1 MSEENEK
8 KPSESNS
15 DVQTSLAQIEELKG
29 KVTLL
34 RWGMFI
40 GVIAIMTIGISSI
53 WNTTKKA
60 AEPAV
65 EVYNEAKDVF
75 DGVQGKINAAQ
86 KDYNRMEPK
95 ATKAYSTIK
104 GLLDR
109 DSKEWKTLRAE
120 FKESVAKEIKPAA
133 ENLAKTVLVDIQDEA
148 LEKFDEI
155 SAHSEKF
162 ISMAHNEYTLLTNN
176 VPKSISNAIEETL
189 IKTISEREAK
199 MREMFPKLTKE
210 KQTLVISRLSNFST
224 EESQKILVALFA
236 DHLSELDKLQNS
248 MDAIYAKEAENI
260 VNKTAGVETSLALL
274 SSIIELAMGAVEL
287 DDDVIIERPEKN
299 PKPKDKPTP
308 PAGKKPLEP
317 KKEDTSADSQ

>member
-1 MSEENEK
+1 MSEENK
-8 KPSESNS
+8 NKPTESSS
-15 DVQTSLAQIEELKG
+15 DVQANLAQIEELKG

-40 GVIAIMTIGISSI
+40 GVIAIMAIGISSI
-53 WNTTKKA
+53 WNTTKDA
-60 AEPAV
+60 AKPAV

-75 DGVQGKINAAQ
+75 DGVQGKINTAQ
-86 KDYNRMEPK
+86 QDYNRIEPK
-95 ATKAYSTIK
+95 AAKAYSTIK

-109 DSKEWKTLRAE
+109 NSEEWKTLQSE

-155 SAHSEKF
+155 SAHSEQF
-162 ISMAHNEYTLLTNN
+162 IALAHNEYTLLTNN
-176 VPKSISNAIEETL
+176 VPKSISKAVEETL
-189 IKTISEREAK
+189 VKTISEREAK

-210 KQTLVISRLSNFST
+210 KQTLVISRLTNFSKD
-224 EESQKILVALFA
+224 ESQRILIALFA
-236 DHLSELDKLQNS
+236 DHLAELGKLQDS
-248 MDAIYAKEAENI
+248 MDAIYAKEAENV
-260 VNKTAGVETSLALL
+260 VNRTAGVETSLALL

-287 DDDVIIERPEKN
+287 EDNTALKEFEKG

-308 PAGKKPLEP
+308 PTEKKPLEP
-317 KKEDTSADSQ
+317 KKEKASTDSQ

>member
-1 MSEENEK
+1 MSEENEN
-8 KPSESNS
+8 KPTESNS
-15 DVQTSLAQIEELKG
+15 DVQANLTQIEELKG
-29 KVTLL
+29 KVTLV

-40 GVIAIMTIGISSI
+40 GVIAIMAIGISSI

-60 AEPAV
+60 AKPAV

-86 KDYNRMEPK
+86 KDYNRIEPK
-95 ATKAYSTIK
+95 ATKAYNTIK

-162 ISMAHNEYTLLTNN
+162 IALAHNEYTMLTNN
-176 VPKSISNAIEETL
+176 VPKSISKAVEETL
-189 IKTISEREAK
+189 VKTISEREAK

-224 EESQKILVALFA
+224 EESRKILVALFA

-287 DDDVIIERPEKN
+287 EDDVAIDKPEKN

>member
-1 MSEENEK
+1 MSEENEN
-8 KPSESNS
+8 KPTESNS
-15 DVQTSLAQIEELKG
+15 DVQVSLAQIEELKG

-60 AEPAV
+60 AKPAV

-75 DGVQGKINAAQ
+75 DGVQGKINTAQ
-86 KDYNRMEPK
+86 KDYNRIEPK

-162 ISMAHNEYTLLTNN
+162 ISLAHNEYTLLTNN
-176 VPKSISNAIEETL
+176 VPKSISNAVEETL
-189 IKTISEREAK
+189 VKTISEREAK

-210 KQTLVISRLSNFST
+210 KQTLVISRLTNFSKD
-224 EESQKILVALFA
+224 ESQKILVALFA
-236 DHLSELDKLQNS
+236 DHLSELGKLQDS

-260 VNKTAGVETSLALL
+260 VDKTAGVETSLALL

-287 DDDVIIERPEKN
+287 EDNTALEEFEKG

-308 PAGKKPLEP
+308 PTEKKPLEP
-317 KKEDTSADSQ
+317 KKEDASADSQ